1 MRKKKFLELLN
12 KKIVDCDDIHKQ
24 KLLDKYNQKITVK
37 MRKLS
42 EKDAVSLFDLDK
54 IVKKELFIL
63 KVKLFFKR
71 LFNGI
76 FSFFKLI
83 FLKIKNFCEILFKK
97 LRFKKNK
104 KEVRSKKIINGELNY
119 DNKKVIC
126 NNHFLMC
133 VLSILYFLMFIVL
146 FLLGILFFINVI
158 AILDGVRLFSFIL
171 ATVFVILFVI
181 MILLILNCILK
192 GKNVDFKSFLVYPI
206 ILLFLLGCSVGYVFY
221 DIYKLEEIDDLS
233 ELYTMSNE
241 SNVFDL
247 LDDDVLDIEFNSNYD
262 NRYFIK
268 YDESLDNQVKI
279 VVNYYRNYYDCLI
292 KKSRNDIYIS
302 FHDNKR
308 NIVSTFIEGLRENK
322 ILNFDEL
329 KRYNITI
336 YVNENDKNKINVY

>member
-12 KKIVDCDDIHKQ
+12 KKIVDCDDIYKQ

-42 EKDAVSLFDLDK
+42 EKDAVGLFDLDK

-71 LFNGI
+71 LFNSI
-76 FSFFKLI
+76 VSFFKLI

-104 KEVRSKKIINGELNY
+104 KEVRSKKIINSELNY

-146 FLLGILFFINVI
+146 FLLGIFFFINVI

-308 NIVSTFIEGLRENK
+308 NIVSTFIEGLREDE